1 MLLPEKPPQDT
12 LPPQHCS
19 SYINDFQTERCLSEQ
34 KEHAIRTEAD
44 WQDQGL

>member
-44 WQDQGL
+44 